1 VRAIKKN
8 LFSSVFS
15 LICMIAVLTT
25 VLNILGNTLL
35 RNQIKRVGLR
45 EQNIY
50 IDAYA
55 SSLDSVFHNVSNL
68 MQQLGNGVPL
78 SRVSRPGYRNAWD
91 YLSNEQ
97 EIFSTFSLLSSA
109 SNGIN
114 SIFFLT
120 EDGERCY
127 TAAGIMTPETY
138 FYNRYTGNYDEW
150 MNILTAV
157 YRSISIKRIPQG
169 KKPAEGEYYAAST
182 IYALQTVKP
191 GTSQMGG
198 GTLCVCIDEQFV
210 ESMFANAEFSYGRQ
224 IYVCNRDGDVIAA
237 NMQEG
242 IQELLSIGPEG
253 LLEKEGDFELPQ
265 KGLLSCRISTTG
277 DLRYL
282 IYTPFSVLME
292 GYDRFVLILNLF
304 SVFLMVML
312 IILGYLGSRS
322 IYRPVQNIVE
332 LLRENHRKAAPSEES
347 ETDFIKNRVLDI
359 VSANYNLQSAM
370 KDSSPLI
377 LETVLFKLMRGNPSV
392 METLESTAEQYGISF
407 ENGLYGAFVIR
418 MELQTDSDEQF
429 ESLYDGKLH
438 EIISAIIDQ
447 RLVSVVGTRPDEYT
461 VVVYSAAAEDENRLK
476 EAFALLHAELSGE
489 IPQSHFVIGFGG
501 YVSSVMELRKSYL
514 NALNA
519 IRHRHINDEGPVFE
533 WFDEDG
539 IPYCLPADFDAEL
552 EAMLRERQFDVA
564 RAYIGSQFEQN
575 LKNNIYM
582 IEYLQLCYT
591 INGFLLRIIRGRSTT
606 LYRDAIRIDPN
617 TSLYSAQRLNEI
629 VFFNF
634 HLLEQYDAN
643 PSAGVESAIER
654 VVNYVDEHF
663 AEDINLTIVAS
674 NLGYTSGY
682 ISRLFKQARGVKFTD
697 YLNRRRIGHS
707 KSLLL
712 TSNKTVKQI
721 ACDVGFNSATLFIR
735 IFERYEGI
743 TPGEFRR
750 LRP

>member
-1 VRAIKKN
+1 MRAIKKN

-35 RNQIKRVGLR
+35 RNQIKRIGLR
-45 EQNIY
+45 EQNVY

-55 SSLDSVFHNVSNL
+55 SSLDNVFHNGSNL

-157 YRSISIKRIPQG
+157 YRSISIKRIPQE
-169 KKPAEGEYYAAST
+169 KKSAEGEYYAAST

-191 GTSQMGG
+191 GASQMGG

-224 IYVCNRDGDVIAA
+224 IYVCNRGGEVIAA

-370 KDSSPLI
+370 KDSSC
-377 LETVLFKLMRGNPSV
+377 
-392 METLESTAEQYGISF
+392 
-407 ENGLYGAFVIR
+407 
-418 MELQTDSDEQF
+418 
-429 ESLYDGKLH
+429 
-438 EIISAIIDQ
+438 
-447 RLVSVVGTRPDEYT
+447 
-461 VVVYSAAAEDENRLK
+461 
-476 EAFALLHAELSGE
+476 LL
-489 IPQSHFVIGFGG
+489 
-501 YVSSVMELRKSYL
+501 
-514 NALNA
+514 
-519 IRHRHINDEGPVFE
+519 
-533 WFDEDG
+533 
-539 IPYCLPADFDAEL
+539 
-552 EAMLRERQFDVA
+552 
-564 RAYIGSQFEQN
+564 
-575 LKNNIYM
+575 
-582 IEYLQLCYT
+582 
-591 INGFLLRIIRGRSTT
+591 
-606 LYRDAIRIDPN
+606 
-617 TSLYSAQRLNEI
+617 
-629 VFFNF
+629 
-634 HLLEQYDAN
+634 
-643 PSAGVESAIER
+643 
-654 VVNYVDEHF
+654 
-663 AEDINLTIVAS
+663 
-674 NLGYTSGY
+674 YTSP
-682 ISRLFKQARGVKFTD
+682 SPRDTR
-697 YLNRRRIGHS
+697 
-707 KSLLL
+707 
-712 TSNKTVKQI
+712 
-721 ACDVGFNSATLFIR
+721 
-735 IFERYEGI
+735 
-743 TPGEFRR
+743 
-750 LRP
+750 